1 MMIFL
6 KVCVSDADGD
16 NLSFAYAGEASI
28 FAQIQDRTV
37 RIVVPAQSVGRDLIP
52 EKLTDPL
59 RVSRFFS
66 PSRVMCLAAHHTRTF
81 SSPLFI
87 PRRC

>member
-37 RIVVPAQSVGRDLIP
+37 LIASRTLASRWARTSESSQSLGPGFRALFR
-52 EKLTDPL
+52 L
-59 RVSRFFS
+59 RRSRRS
-66 PSRVMCLAAHHTRTF
+66 HAV
-81 SSPLFI
+81 
-87 PRRC
+87 

>member
-37 RIVVPAQSVGRDLIP
+37 LIGKPASSITMGPNV
-52 EKLTDPL
+52 
-59 RVSRFFS
+59 RVKPAAWPGSSGLVSFTSMF
-66 PSRVMCLAAHHTRTF
+66 LARQANRG
-81 SSPLFI
+81 
-87 PRRC
+87 